1 MALIQFSLILERLS
15 QPAVHSKSMHKHQKH
30 NRLKGESHL
39 CFSSLQTE
47 GLPSAKRS
55 DMQIFY
61 FVQHLD
67 LSQHVFRNILVFPG
81 AQLSLNSM
89 TS

>member
-1 MALIQFSLILERLS
+1 MALIWFSLILEMLA
-15 QPAVHSKSMHKHQKH
+15 QPAIHSKSMHKHEKY
-30 NRLKGESHL
+30 NILKDEGHL
-39 CFSSLQTE
+39 CFSSLQAE
-47 GLPSAKRS
+47 GLPFARKS

-61 FVQHLD
+61 FVLRLD
-67 LSQHVFRNILVFPG
+67 LSQHVLSNTLVFPG